1 MPLSYDLLS
10 QFAKV
15 VNQDK
20 KTNSESTAYGKV
32 VVDENG
38 AKYVQLDGSDQLT
51 PLGDSSADVNA
62 DERVSVLIKNHTATV
77 TGNISSPAARTGD
90 VQNLGDQVTDIQ
102 KFDILIGQ
110 KIQIQEGYIQDLQ
123 ADVAEVGEL
132 KAAVI
137 EVTELVA
144 DKATVEELNA
154 AKAEITDLVATKID
168 AEVVESKYATIENLE
183 ATTVKVGTLEAAH
196 AEFKDAT
203 VDDLDAIHAQID
215 DLDVEHLDAKY
226 VNIDFSNIDKAW
238 MEEFYATSGLIDY
251 VVTEDLTST
260 GYLVGVTIKGDV
272 IEGGTI
278 VADKLVIKD
287 SRDGLYYK
295 LNISGE
301 SVETEQTEYN
311 SLNGSIITAKSITAE
326 KLRVTD
332 LVAFG
337 ATIGGFRITDNSLYS
352 GVKSTVDN
360 TTRGVYLDNDGQ
372 FALGD
377 SNNFLRYYYNSSAA
391 TTMSDGVLTVTDN
404 DDASYSA
411 MLVYTDNGNIVLVS
425 GGVDPDVSIVNNTLL
440 VREGSYKLEI
450 SAESILFGANSKKSV
465 ADLKALS
472 DYVKIETVV
481 DEETGEEKP
490 CIELSEENSTHK
502 QVITNVKTIL
512 KDGET
517 VKTEVGAD
525 GIKTTDLIVNGS
537 ITHGGFVW
545 AFRANGNY
553 GLSWKEVTS

>member
-1 MPLSYDLLS
+1 MALSNDLLS

-15 VNQDK
+15 VTQEK
-20 KTNSESTAYGKV
+20 KTSTETIVNGKV
-32 VVDENG
+32 IEFTGENG
-38 AKYVQLDGSDQLT
+38 GKYVQLDGSSQLV
-51 PLGDSSADVNA
+51 PLGDTSVDVEDGN
-62 DERVSVLIKNHTATV
+62 RVTVLIKDHTATV
-77 TGNISSPAARTGD
+77 TGNISTPAASTVA
-90 VQNLGDQVTDIQ
+90 VQKTETVLAE
-102 KFDILIGQ
+102 
-110 KIQIQEGYIQDLQ
+110 KIQAVKASIVDLEVNKLNAATARIDQ
-123 ADVAEVGEL
+123 LEAKDVEITGTLTAVKADVD
-132 KAAVI
+132 
-137 EVTELVA
+137 ELVA
-144 DKATVEELNA
+144 DKIDVEIL
-154 AKAEITDLVATKID
+154 D
-168 AEVVESKYATIENLE
+168 AKYATIENLN
-183 ATTVKVGTLEAAH
+183 TTTAKVGTLEAAH
-196 AEFKDAT
+196 AEFKEAT
-203 VDDLDAIHAQID
+203 IGDLDAIHAQID

-411 MLVYTDNGNIVLVS
+411 MLVHTDNGNIVLVS